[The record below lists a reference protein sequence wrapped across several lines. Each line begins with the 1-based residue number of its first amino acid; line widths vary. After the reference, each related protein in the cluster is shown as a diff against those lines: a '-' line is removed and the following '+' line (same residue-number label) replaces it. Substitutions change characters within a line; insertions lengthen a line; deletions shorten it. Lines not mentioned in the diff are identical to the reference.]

1 MGITMRDL
9 KQRISSQREL
19 LLERAAVLKRKTLL
33 KTLLKVLLP
42 PLLIIV
48 GVVLYLFHS
57 SNPADAY
64 LTAKVERGDIE
75 DTVSALGTLQ
85 PLQYVD
91 VGTQVTGQLKTLHAK
106 IGQSVKKGQLIA
118 EIDPILFASKAG
130 VSEAGL
136 QNAQALLAEKQV
148 QLRLAQQLY
157 DRNKGLYESEAVS
170 KELVEQSKAALD
182 AAEQQTEEQQAQVAQ
197 MRAQLRGD
205 QANLSYTKIF
215 APMSGTVV
223 FINAHEGQ
231 TLVSNQTAT
240 IILRIADL
248 STMTVW
254 AQVSEADV
262 PKITVNEPVSFS
274 PIGLPT
280 RRWHS
285 KVRQILPTPEIVNAV
300 VLYDVLFDVPNSDKL
315 LQPQMTVQSNFV
327 VAKAENTLLVPVA
340 ALQPVTRHRKNPDEA
355 AFDEDQV
362 KETALVERK
371 DKKEPKNK
379 KKDKDGVKNNLKNKK
394 GAAASPQPMQPHKP
408 KYIVRVLKETGEVE
422 ERQVEVGVM
431 SRLKAEVLAGLSE
444 GENVII
450 GMPDEGKK
458 NKPKSPKAAKL

>member
-1 MGITMRDL
+1 MKFL
-9 KQRISSQREL
+9 KQRIFSKRDL
-19 LLERAAVLKRKTLL
+19 LLRRETILKRKV
-33 KTLLKVLLP
+33 LLKVALP
-42 PLLIIV
+42 PLLIAVAAI
-48 GVVLYLFHS
+48 LYLAS
-57 SNPADAY
+57 SGSPANAY
-64 LTAKVERGDIE
+64 LTATVERGDIE

-91 VGTQVTGQLKTLHAK
+91 VGTQVTGQLKKLHAK

-118 EIDPILFASKAG
+118 EIDPVLFASKAG

-182 AAEQQTEEQQAQVAQ
+182 AAEQQTEEQAAQVAQ
-197 MRAQLRGD
+197 MRAQLKGD
-205 QANLSYTKIF
+205 VANLAYTKIY

-223 FINAHEGQ
+223 FINAREGQ
-231 TLVSNQTAT
+231 TLVSTQQAT
-240 IILRIADL
+240 VILRIADL
-248 STMTVW
+248 NTMTVW

-274 PIGLPT
+274 PLGLPN

-285 KVRQILPTPEIVNAV
+285 KVRQVLPTPEIVNAV
-300 VLYDVLFDVPNSDKL
+300 VLYDVLFDVSNTDKL

-327 VAKAENTLLVPVA
+327 IAKSENTLIVPVS
-340 ALQPVTRHRKNPDEA
+340 ALLPVTKHRKGVDEGGTAKEA
-355 AFDEDQV
+355 APGEDPV
-362 KETALVERK
+362 KEAALVE
-371 DKKEPKNK
+371 
-379 KKDKDGVKNNLKNKK
+379 KKDKDNKKNKNNKK
-394 GAAASPQPMQPHKP
+394 GKKGDANKKSTDAPDQSAQSHKR
-408 KYIVRVLKETGEVE
+408 KYVVRVLKEDGQVE

-431 SRLKAEVLAGLSE
+431 SRLKAEVVAGLSE
-444 GENVII
+444 GENVIV
-450 GMPDEGKK
+450 GMPDDTKK
-458 NKPKSPKAAKL
+458 NKAKAPKAAKL

>member
-1 MGITMRDL
+1 MKDL
-9 KQRISSQREL
+9 EQRTAPKREQL
-19 LLERAAVLKRKTLL
+19 LKREILLKRKVF
-33 KTLLKVLLP
+33 LKVALLP
-42 PLLIIV
+42 LLVAVAAIV
-48 GVVLYLFHS
+48 YLVQS
-57 SNPADAY
+57 GNPADTY

-85 PLQYVD
+85 PLQFVD
-91 VGTQVTGQLKTLHAK
+91 VGTQVTGQLKTLHAQ
-106 IGQSVKKGQLIA
+106 IGQPVKKGQLIA
-118 EIDPILFASKAG
+118 EIDPILFVSKAG

-136 QNAQALLAEKQV
+136 QNAQAQLAEKQV
-148 QLRLAQQLY
+148 ALRLAQQLY
-157 DRNKGLYESEAVS
+157 DRNKSLYESEAVS
-170 KELVEQSKAALD
+170 KEIVEQSKAALD

-205 QANLSYTKIF
+205 RANLSYTRIF

-223 FINAHEGQ
+223 FLNAREGQ
-231 TLVSNQTAT
+231 TLVSNQTAS

-274 PIGLPT
+274 PIGLPN

-285 KVRQILPTPEIVNAV
+285 KVRQVLPTPEIVNAV

-327 VAKAENTLLVPVA
+327 VAKAENTLLVPVL
-340 ALQPVTRHRKNPDEA
+340 ALQPVAKHRKGQEET

-371 DKKEPKNK
+371 DKKDPKNK
-379 KKDKDGVKNNLKNKK
+379 KGKKDKTDLNSKK
-394 GAAASPQPMQPHKP
+394 GIADAPDHPAQRHKQ
-408 KYIVRVLKETGEVE
+408 KYIVRVLKENGEVE

-450 GMPDEGKK
+450 GMPDDAKK
-458 NKPKSPKAAKL
+458 NKSRSPKAARL

>member
-1 MGITMRDL
+1 MKDL
-9 KQRISSQREL
+9 EQRTAPKREQL
-19 LLERAAVLKRKTLL
+19 LKREILLKRKVF
-33 KTLLKVLLP
+33 LKVALLP
-42 PLLIIV
+42 LLVAVAAI
-48 GVVLYLFHS
+48 LYLVQS
-57 SNPADAY
+57 GNPADTY

-85 PLQYVD
+85 PLQFVD

-106 IGQSVKKGQLIA
+106 IGQPVKKGQLIA
-118 EIDPILFASKAG
+118 EIDPILFVSKAG

-136 QNAQALLAEKQV
+136 QNAQAQLAEKQV
-148 QLRLAQQLY
+148 ALRLAQQLY
-157 DRNKGLYESEAVS
+157 DRNKSLYESEAVS
-170 KELVEQSKAALD
+170 KEIVEQSKAALD

-205 QANLSYTKIF
+205 RANLSYTRIF

-223 FINAHEGQ
+223 FLNAREGQ
-231 TLVSNQTAT
+231 TLVSNQTAS

-274 PIGLPT
+274 PIGLPN

-285 KVRQILPTPEIVNAV
+285 KVRQVLPTPEIVNAV

-327 VAKAENTLLVPVA
+327 VAKSENTLLVPVS
-340 ALQPVTRHRKNPDEA
+340 ALQPVAKHRKGQEEA

-371 DKKEPKNK
+371 DKKDPKNK
-379 KKDKDGVKNNLKNKK
+379 KGKKDKADLNNKK
-394 GAAASPQPMQPHKP
+394 GIADTPDHSAQRHKQ
-408 KYIVRVLKETGEVE
+408 KYIVRVLKENGEVE

-444 GENVII
+444 GEDVII
-450 GMPDEGKK
+450 GMPDDSKK
-458 NKPKSPKAAKL
+458 NKSRSPKAAKL